1 MNLKNPLLAVCL
13 VFTFEGY
20 SWWDEGHS
28 LVCNKAANLM
38 SADTSANLFSILES
52 DDYGEGCVWP
62 DVIKQVERR
71 ETRPWH
77 YINSPPGKDLI
88 TPEACPEKGC
98 LMRAYEEQLS
108 LLRTGNDVEK
118 KDAVRFI
125 GHFVADIH
133 QPLHTGFGYD
143 RGGNDHLLTL
153 HGKKKSNMHSIW
165 DGQIL
170 EFLYKTHGKKDVHK
184 KIDDLAKK
192 YKRNLNY
199 NDDVYPWIN
208 ESRKIAVSDSVR
220 YLDNRIQNIDEDY
233 LTTHGSI
240 VIDRL
245 ALAIARLAILLE
257 VELSG

>member
-1 MNLKNPLLAVCL
+1 MNLKNALLAICL
-13 VFTFEGY
+13 FFTFEGY

-38 SADTSANLFSILES
+38 SADTSTNLFSILES

-71 ETRPWH
+71 ETGPWH

-88 TPEACPEKGC
+88 TPDSCPEKGC
-98 LMRAYEEQLS
+98 IMRAYEEQLS
-108 LLRTGNDVEK
+108 LLRTGNDDEK

-153 HGKKKSNMHSIW
+153 YGKKKSNMHSIW

-192 YKRNLNY
+192 YKHSLNY
-199 NDDVYPWIN
+199 SDDVYPWIN

-220 YLDNRIQNIDEDY
+220 YLDNRIQNVDDDY

-240 VIDRL
+240 VVDRL

-257 VELSG
+257 VKLSG

>member
-1 MNLKNPLLAVCL
+1 MKLKNALLAICL
-13 VFTFEGY
+13 VLTTEGHA
-20 SWWDEGHS
+20 WWDEGHS

-52 DDYGEGCVWP
+52 DDYGVGCVWP

-71 ETRPWH
+71 ETGPWH
-77 YINSPPGKDLI
+77 YINSPPGKDAI
-88 TPEACPEKGC
+88 SPESCPEKGC
-98 LMRAYEEQLS
+98 IMNAYEEQLN
-108 LLRTGNDVEK
+108 LLRKGDDAEK

-165 DGQIL
+165 DGEIL
-170 EFLYKTHGKKDVHK
+170 EFLYKMHGKKDVHN

-192 YKRNLNY
+192 YKHSLNY
-199 NDDVYPWIN
+199 SDDVYPWVN

-220 YLDNRIQNIDEDY
+220 YLNSRIQNVDEDY

-257 VELSG
+257 VELSE

>member
-1 MNLKNPLLAVCL
+1 MIFKKALLVICL
-13 VFTFEGY
+13 VFTSEGY

-38 SADTSANLFSILES
+38 SAVASTKLFSILES

-71 ETRPWH
+71 ETGPWH
-77 YINSPPGKDLI
+77 YINSPPGKDVI
-88 TPEACPEKGC
+88 TPESCPKKGC
-98 LMRAYEEQLS
+98 IMGAYEEQLS
-108 LLRTGNDVEK
+108 LLRKGDDVEK

-125 GHFVADIH
+125 GHFIADIH

-153 HGKKKSNMHSIW
+153 HGKKRSNMHSLW
-165 DGQIL
+165 DGEIL
-170 EFLYKTHGKKDVHK
+170 EFLYKTHGKRDVHK
-184 KIDDLAKK
+184 KIDDLAKT
-192 YKRNLNY
+192 YKDTLNY
-199 NDDVYPWIN
+199 NDDVYPWVN

-220 YLDNRIQNIDEDY
+220 YLDSRVQNVDEDY
-233 LTTHGSI
+233 LITHGSI

-257 VELSG
+257 VELSE

>member
-1 MNLKNPLLAVCL
+1 MNLKNALLVICL
-13 VFTFEGY
+13 VFISEGY

-38 SADTSANLFSILES
+38 SADTSTNLFSILES
-52 DDYGEGCVWP
+52 DDYGEGCIWP
-62 DVIKQVERR
+62 DIIKQVERR

-77 YINSPPGKDLI
+77 YINSPPGEDEL
-88 TPEACPEKGC
+88 TPETCPEKGC

-108 LLRTGNDVEK
+108 LLRKGNDAEK
-118 KDAVRFI
+118 KDAIRFI
-125 GHFVADIH
+125 GHFIADIH

-153 HGKKKSNMHSIW
+153 QGKKKSNMHSIW

-170 EFLYKTHGKKDVHK
+170 EYLYKTQGKKNVHK
-184 KIDDLAKK
+184 KIDKLAEK
-192 YKRNLNY
+192 YKKSLDY
-199 NDDVYPWIN
+199 SDDVYLWVN
-208 ESRKIAVSDSVR
+208 ETRKIAVSDSVR
-220 YLDNRIQNIDEDY
+220 YLDNRIQNVDETY
-233 LTTHGSI
+233 LTNNGPI

-257 VELSG
+257 VELSE

>member
-1 MNLKNPLLAVCL
+1 MNLKNTLLIICL
-13 VFTFEGY
+13 AFISEGY

-38 SADTSANLFSILES
+38 STDTSANLFSILES

-77 YINSPPGKDLI
+77 YINLPPGKDLI

-108 LLRTGNDVEK
+108 LLRTGNDAEK

-153 HGKKKSNMHSIW
+153 QGKKKSNMHSIW
-165 DGQIL
+165 DGEIL
-170 EFLYKTHGKKDVHK
+170 EFLYKTKGKNDVQTEEDLKNIFPK
-184 KIDDLAKK
+184 KSWNKLHLQIIWFGREYCKARDCYGISCKICKSCYPNRKK
-192 YKRNLNY
+192 PIKTN
-199 NDDVYPWIN
+199 
-208 ESRKIAVSDSVR
+208 KA
-220 YLDNRIQNIDEDY
+220 
-233 LTTHGSI
+233 
-240 VIDRL
+240 
-245 ALAIARLAILLE
+245 
-257 VELSG
+257 